1 MKRKSRR
8 LVLLVALTVAPA
20 FLEGCI
26 LTDLLGGL
34 GGVLGGGGGGAGA
47 GLLGNLQNGAV
58 GTQNNARPLAPV
70 ASNLPPL

>member
-8 LVLLVALTVAPA
+8 LVLLLALTVAPA

-34 GGVLGGGGGGAGA
+34 GGLLGGGGGAGA
-47 GLLGNLQNGAV
+47 GILGTVQNGAL
-58 GTQNNARPLAPV
+58 GTQTNARPLAPV
-70 ASNLPPL
+70 TSNLPPL